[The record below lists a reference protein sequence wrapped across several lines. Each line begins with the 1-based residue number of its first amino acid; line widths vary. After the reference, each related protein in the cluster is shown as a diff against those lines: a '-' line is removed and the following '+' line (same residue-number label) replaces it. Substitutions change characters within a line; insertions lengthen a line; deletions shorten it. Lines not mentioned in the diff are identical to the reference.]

1 MSRPTVVAVLNAKGG
16 TSKTT
21 SAAYIAHVLHE
32 RGRRVL
38 LVDADRQGS
47 MLRWQEDADLPVSV
61 IGLASPTLDQR
72 LPGIVG
78 KQWDAVVIDT
88 PPDNAEVIR
97 ASVRAATHV
106 VIPMTPGPAEHERID
121 VVRELLDK
129 ATAERGD
136 AGPVVAVL
144 LTRTPVN
151 PRAVATRVYRELIT
165 EDGFTVLDT
174 SVKWLTRFHQAYGA
188 PIVRAAASPYGT
200 AVDEL
205 LALPTPTN
213 APNDTQDVQED
224 PR

>member
-21 SAAYIAHVLHE
+21 TAGFIAHVLHE

-47 MLRWQEDADLPVSV
+47 MLRWQEDADLPVRV
-61 IGLASPTLDQR
+61 IGLPSPTLDHR

-78 KQWDAVVIDT
+78 QQWDVVVIDT
-88 PPDNAEVIR
+88 PPDDAGVIR

-106 VIPMTPGPAEHERID
+106 VIPMAPGPAEHERID

-129 ATAERGD
+129 AIAERGD

-144 LTRTPVN
+144 LTRTPPN
-151 PRAVATRVYRELIT
+151 RRAVATGVYRGLIA
-165 EDGFTVLDT
+165 EDGFTVLEAH
-174 SVKWLTRFHQAYGA
+174 VKNLGRFLQAYGA
-188 PIVRAAASPYGT
+188 PIVRAAASPYG
-200 AVDEL
+200 AVVDEL
-205 LALPTPTN
+205 LALPTPIS
-213 APNDTQDVQED
+213 APGGAQDVQED